1 MHHTITQHQSTSCS
15 DSRRLFELHRDDT
28 SHSNLLSLEIGAL
41 EVECPA
47 EIPTPTRLN
56 TTLFP
61 KVSRGGTSGVSK
73 DPMKRRTKI
82 HHVPPIYIH
91 CERFVRCFNQFYQEA
106 FQLDNPSLME
116 INQLI
121 YAVSS
126 LLAPLTQIFLSILPH
141 SHRSPSKRFASIS
154 RCYRKFLVLLD

>member
-1 MHHTITQHQSTSCS
+1 MHNTTTQHQSTSCS
-15 DSRRLFELHRDDT
+15 GSRRIFTLHTDDT
-28 SHSNLLSLEIGAL
+28 SHSNPPPLEIGAL
-41 EVECPA
+41 EVECTA
-47 EIPTPTRLN
+47 EIPTPTRLH

-61 KVSRGGTSGVSK
+61 KVNKEETNGVSK

-91 CERFVRCFNQFYQEA
+91 HERFVRCFNQFYQEA
-106 FQLDNPSLME
+106 FQLDNPSLIE

-121 YAVSS
+121 QAVSS

-141 SHRSPSKRFASIS
+141 SHRSPSQKLASIS
-154 RCYRKFLVLLD
+154 CC